1 MTSQS
6 RPDRLRA
13 FVDLLISSLDDDADG
28 AAIAGR
34 AFLSRFHFDRLVG
47 AALGESPGAFRR
59 RLLLERAAYELAN
72 GTATVTDVAM
82 DAGYA
87 SLEAFER
94 AFRRSFGTTPSA
106 FRGASAPFR
115 LPSPNG
121 VHFHPPAGLLVPGD
135 PTRRQTMDLMDRML
149 EHDRWLSERLIDAA
163 GTLPDDDLDRV
174 VRDREPLAFESDEPT
189 VRGMLDRL
197 VFTYDVWTAAVAGRA
212 AVDDRDTSMD
222 GLRRRLQASSGEFA
236 EVIRGDPRPGR
247 MGPRVRQHPA
257 RPAGDVHVRR
267 DGGPRPHAPGRPAER
282 AHRGAR
288 RARGAGARVRRP
300 RRMGTRRPGPLGL
313 IEDDEGRSRV
323 AAPGAADPLTV
334 AASRRPS
341 RPRGP

>member
-236 EVIRGDPRPGR
+236 EVIRGIRDRGEWDHAFVNTLRDPPETFTFGG
-247 MGPRVRQHPA
+247 MVAHVLTLQAA
-257 RPAGDVHVRR
+257 RRSELIVALGGLGVQGLGYGDPVEW
-267 DGGPRPHAPGRPAER
+267 ER
-282 AHRGAR
+282 A
-288 RARGAGARVRRP
+288 V
-300 RRMGTRRPGPLGL
+300 L
-313 IEDDEGRSRV
+313 DRS
-323 AAPGAADPLTV
+323 A
-334 AASRRPS
+334 
-341 RPRGP
+341 